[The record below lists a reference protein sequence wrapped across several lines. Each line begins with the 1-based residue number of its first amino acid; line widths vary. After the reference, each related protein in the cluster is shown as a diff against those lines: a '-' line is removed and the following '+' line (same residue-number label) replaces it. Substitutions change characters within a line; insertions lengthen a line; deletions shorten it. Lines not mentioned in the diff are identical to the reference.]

1 MQFTLV
7 WLNTNIWLEKGLHIT
22 LVGPD
27 NTNEMEVICVVCVHK
42 RGVGVG
48 DLLEDLSAKR
58 LNDANKMYEWHKLSS
73 SKRWWTIVRVNEQ

>member
-1 MQFTLV
+1 M
-7 WLNTNIWLEKGLHIT
+7 
-22 LVGPD
+22 GPD

-58 LNDANKMYEWHKLSS
+58 LNDANKMYE
-73 SKRWWTIVRVNEQ
+73 